1 MGYGLHKFVGKVDPN
16 LICSI
21 CVGVLEKAV
30 TTICGHSFC
39 EDCLDKWLD
48 RPQARSCPSC
58 RSHVLKVDLIPVHA
72 LRGIVDGL
80 SVHCDNSENG
90 CEMVM
95 KLEKHQV
102 HLESCPYG
110 MVECKA
116 CHSEVKRLDLVDHH
130 EECTVLQSLAA
141 KMKGELANDPTT
153 ESLYTLIA
161 ELKIDLQ
168 NTKSKLFESENEV
181 SRVGR
186 QLKRMKLRMQIDDD
200 LEYDPEWDPDYS
212 YGYSPSSIAHLSSI
226 IAKYLLNKPYYVDRN
241 RVFNAVKRCHDYY
254 HSYASYYQDVHMLLA
269 TAYASNWFTENQRSN
284 FECWLNNLTRQ
295 RFLR

>member
-16 LICSI
+16 IICSI

-39 EDCLDKWLD
+39 EECLDTWLD
-48 RPQARSCPSC
+48 RPQTRSCPSC
-58 RSHVLKVDLIPVHA
+58 RAHVLRVDLIPVHA

-80 SVHCDNSENG
+80 TVHCDNTENG

-95 KLEKHQV
+95 KLEKLKV
-102 HLESCPYG
+102 HMESCPHG

-116 CHSEVKRLDLVDHH
+116 CHIEVKRLDLIDHQ
-130 EECTVLQSLAA
+130 EECIVLQALVA
-141 KMKGELANDPTT
+141 KTKGELANEATT
-153 ESLYTLIA
+153 ENLYTQIA

-168 NTKSKLFESENEV
+168 NTKSKLMESESEV
-181 SRVGR
+181 TRVGR
-186 QLKRMKLRMQIDDD
+186 QLKRMKLRLQIDDD
-200 LEYDPEWDPDYS
+200 ETDPEWDPDYS

-226 IAKYLLNKPYYVDRN
+226 ISKFLLNKPYYVDRN

-269 TAYASNWFTENQRSN
+269 TGYASNWFTENQRSN
-284 FECWLNNLTRQ
+284 FESWLNSLTRQ
-295 RFLR
+295 RFIH